1 MLSFEIRKPGGESEV
16 RKVHRDVIHIGASS
30 GNDLVVRARGVLGRH
45 ARISVVGEDLRL
57 EILGTTPGADVTL
70 NGSAI
75 KSASLSAGDR
85 ISIGEATITLLNGP
99 PPNPNRMAAPP
110 ARGRDAFSVASAAL
124 SMPPQQPAASPAPAP
139 APAPQ
144 PVQQRFAAEGR
155 PRAADSSADQYPTV
169 RRSDSGTF
177 APVGPLRIADVWTEV
192 FGRLRRPSPLDER
205 LQEIASYLAS
215 STPIHSIAFLSI
227 FDHSA
232 GEAVAAIWKGTI
244 PRLSRRTLS
253 EAMEKAGPLDV
264 FEAGARIRL
273 YPVYRPAAE
282 AVGLMITPLEVATAP
297 GISDLLVQLAA
308 AVGFVHAERGE
319 APFGERGTALPPAP
333 AAGMIE
339 DPLSMLIGGSLAVQ
353 NLKSSLQRVAAARAP
368 VLLIGEVGSGKSLV
382 AEILHA
388 LSPRRPRPLVRVA
401 ATASTAVALEE
412 DLLGSGAQGERRKRS
427 GRLFEAD
434 GGTLVIEEVGDL
446 PMATQA
452 LIYRLLE
459 AREVVATG
467 GRSVPLD
474 IRVIGTS
481 SRPLS
486 RTVEE
491 GAFRDDLY
499 FRLSAL
505 TLRLPPLK
513 DRKEDLPALIDA
525 FAQRHGGP
533 MAAQFDVEAMNA
545 LLNYSYPGNV
555 RELENEVRRLSTQSE
570 GGPVGLPD
578 LDPKFREER
587 VELALAE
594 SEDLKE
600 IVEKVE
606 RQVIERVMRKVRG
619 NQSLGAR
626 LLNIS
631 RGSLIAKLKMY
642 DIKDFRYLKRAGE

>member
-45 ARISVVGEDLRL
+45 ARISVVGEELRL
-57 EILGTTPGADVTL
+57 DVLGTAPGSDVTL
-70 NGSAI
+70 NGSVV
-75 KSASLSAGDR
+75 KSASLSSGDR
-85 ISIGEATITLLNGP
+85 IAIGEATITLLNGP

-124 SMPPQQPAASPAPAP
+124 TMPPPSAPPAPVAPASSPASARY
-139 APAPQ
+139 Q
-144 PVQQRFAAEGR
+144 AEPR
-155 PRAADSSADQYPTV
+155 PRGPETPSEGYAV
-169 RRSDSGTF
+169 MRRTESGTM
-177 APVGPLRIADVWTEV
+177 AAAGSLRMADLWSEI
-192 FGRLRRPSPLDER
+192 FSRLRRPSPIDER
-205 LQEIASYLAS
+205 LQEIAAYLAS
-215 STPIHSIAFLSI
+215 STSIHSIAFLSLA
-227 FDHSA
+227 DHSA
-232 GEAVAAIWKGTI
+232 GEAVAAIWKGSI
-244 PRLSRRTLS
+244 PRLSRRTMA
-253 EAMEKAGPLDV
+253 EAAEKTGPFDI
-264 FEAGARIRL
+264 FEAGARVRV
-273 YPVYRPAAE
+273 YPVLRPGAE
-282 AVGLMITPLEVATAP
+282 MIGLLVTPLEVATSP
-297 GISDLLVQLAA
+297 GINEILIQLAA
-308 AVGFVHAERGE
+308 SVGFAHAERAE
-319 APFGERGTALPPAP
+319 APFGERGTALPPVP
-333 AAGMIE
+333 SVGMID
-339 DPLSMLIGGSLAVQ
+339 DPLSMLIGSSLVVQ
-353 NLKSSLQRVAAARAP
+353 NMKSSLQRVAAARAP
-368 VLLIGEVGSGKSLV
+368 VLLVGEVGTGKSLV
-382 AEILHA
+382 ADVLHA
-388 LSPRRPRPLVRVA
+388 LSPRRSRPLVRVA
-401 ATASTAVALEE
+401 ATAATAAALEE
-412 DLLGSGAQGERRKRS
+412 DLLGSGAPGERRKRS

-446 PMATQA
+446 PLPTQA
-452 LIYRLLE
+452 LVFRLLE
-459 AREVVATG
+459 AREVVTAG

-499 FRLSAL
+499 FRISAL
-505 TLRLPPLK
+505 SLRLPPLK

-525 FAQRHGGP
+525 FAARHNGP
-533 MAAQFDVEAMNA
+533 VASRFDVEAMNA

-555 RELENEVRRLSTQSE
+555 RELDNEVRRLAAQLE
-570 GGPVGLPD
+570 GGPVALKD

-642 DIKDFRYLKRAGE
+642 DVKDFRYLKRAGE

>member
-45 ARISVVGEDLRL
+45 ARISVVGEELRL
-57 EILGTTPGADVTL
+57 DVLGTAPGSDVTL
-70 NGSAI
+70 NGSVV
-75 KSASLSAGDR
+75 KSVALSAGDR
-85 ISIGEATITLLNGP
+85 IAIGEASITLLNGP
-99 PPNPNRMAAPP
+99 PPNPNRMSAPP

-124 SMPPQQPAASPAPAP
+124 SMPPQPPPAAPVSTHVAPAP
-139 APAPQ
+139 APPRY
-144 PVQQRFAAEGR
+144 PSEIR
-155 PRAADSSADQYPTV
+155 PRITDTPAEQYPAL
-169 RRSDSGTF
+169 RRSDSGTM
-177 APVGPLRIADVWTEV
+177 AAAGPLRLADLWAEV
-192 FGRLRRPSPLDER
+192 YSRLRRPSPLDER
-205 LQEIASYLAS
+205 LQEIASYLAGAS
-215 STPIHSIAFLSI
+215 PIHSIAFLSVS
-227 FDHSA
+227 DHAA
-232 GEAVAAIWKGTI
+232 GEAVAAIWKGSI
-244 PRLSRRTLS
+244 PRPSRRTIAEVL
-253 EAMEKAGPLDV
+253 EKVGQVDV
-264 FEAGARIRL
+264 FEAGSRIRI
-273 YPVYRPAAE
+273 YPVLRPGAE
-282 AVGLMITPLEVATAP
+282 AVGLAMVPLEIATAP
-297 GISDLLVQLAA
+297 GIGDVLIQLAA
-308 AVGFVHAERGE
+308 AVGFIHAERSE
-319 APFGERGTALPPAP
+319 APFGERGTALPPVP
-333 AAGMIE
+333 SVGVVE
-339 DPLSMLIGGSLAVQ
+339 DPLSMLIGSSLVVQ
-353 NLKSSLQRVAAARAP
+353 NLRTSLQRVAAARAP
-368 VLLIGEVGSGKSLV
+368 VLLVGEVGTGKSLV
-382 AEILHA
+382 ADILHA
-388 LSPRRPRPLVRVA
+388 LSPRRLRPLVRVA
-401 ATASTAVALEE
+401 ATASTAAALEE
-412 DLLGSGAQGERRKRS
+412 DLLGSGAPGERRRRA

-434 GGTLVIEEVGDL
+434 GGTLLIEEVGDL
-446 PMATQA
+446 PAATQA

-459 AREVVATG
+459 AREVVAAG

-474 IRVIGTS
+474 IRVIATS

-499 FRLSAL
+499 FRLSSL
-505 TLRLPPLK
+505 SLRLALLK

-533 MAAQFDVEAMNA
+533 SASRFDVEAMNA

-555 RELENEVRRLSTQSE
+555 RELENEVRRLAAQSE
-570 GGPVGLPD
+570 GAEVGLPD

-619 NQSLGAR
+619 NQSLGSR

>member
-45 ARISVVGEDLRL
+45 ARISVVGEELRL
-57 EILGTTPGADVTL
+57 DVLGTAPGSDVTL
-70 NGSAI
+70 NGSVV
-75 KSASLSAGDR
+75 KSVALSAGDR
-85 ISIGEATITLLNGP
+85 IAIGEASITLLNGP
-99 PPNPNRMAAPP
+99 PPNPNRMSAPP

-124 SMPPQQPAASPAPAP
+124 SMPPQPPPAAPVSTHVALAPP
-139 APAPQ
+139 PPRY
-144 PVQQRFAAEGR
+144 PSETR
-155 PRAADSSADQYPTV
+155 PRITDTPAEQYPAL
-169 RRSDSGTF
+169 RRSDSGTM
-177 APVGPLRIADVWTEV
+177 AAAGPLRLADLWAEV
-192 FGRLRRPSPLDER
+192 YSRLRRPSPLDER
-205 LQEIASYLAS
+205 LQEIASYLAGAS
-215 STPIHSIAFLSI
+215 PIHSIAFLSVS
-227 FDHSA
+227 DHAA
-232 GEAVAAIWKGTI
+232 GEAVAAIWKGSI
-244 PRLSRRTLS
+244 PRPSRRTIAEVL
-253 EAMEKAGPLDV
+253 EKVGQVDV
-264 FEAGARIRL
+264 FEAGSRIRI
-273 YPVYRPAAE
+273 YPVLRPGAE
-282 AVGLMITPLEVATAP
+282 AVGLAMVPLEIATAP
-297 GISDLLVQLAA
+297 GIGDVLIQLAA
-308 AVGFVHAERGE
+308 AVGFIHAERSE
-319 APFGERGTALPPAP
+319 APFGERGTALPPVP
-333 AAGMIE
+333 SVGVVE
-339 DPLSMLIGGSLAVQ
+339 DPLSMLIGSSLVVQ
-353 NLKSSLQRVAAARAP
+353 NLRTSLQRVAAARAP
-368 VLLIGEVGSGKSLV
+368 VLLVGEVGTGKSLV
-382 AEILHA
+382 ADILHA
-388 LSPRRPRPLVRVA
+388 LSPRRLRPLVRVA
-401 ATASTAVALEE
+401 ATASTAAALEE
-412 DLLGSGAQGERRKRS
+412 DLLGSGAPGERRRRA

-434 GGTLVIEEVGDL
+434 GGTLLIEEVGDL
-446 PMATQA
+446 PAATQA

-459 AREVVATG
+459 AREVVAAG

-474 IRVIGTS
+474 IRVIATS

-499 FRLSAL
+499 FRLSSL
-505 TLRLPPLK
+505 SLRLAPLK

-533 MAAQFDVEAMNA
+533 SASRFDVEAMNA

-555 RELENEVRRLSTQSE
+555 RELENEVRRLAAQSE
-570 GGPVGLPD
+570 GAEVGLPD

-619 NQSLGAR
+619 NQSLGSR

>member
-45 ARISVVGEDLRL
+45 ARISVVGEELRL
-57 EILGTTPGADVTL
+57 DVLGTAPGSDVTL
-70 NGSAI
+70 NGSVV

-85 ISIGEATITLLNGP
+85 IAIGEATISLLNGP
-99 PPNPNRMAAPP
+99 PPNPNRMSAPP

-124 SMPPQQPAASPAPAP
+124 SMPPQPPPQVTPAVPTPAPVRYPSEA
-139 APAPQ
+139 
-144 PVQQRFAAEGR
+144 R
-155 PRAADSSADQYPTV
+155 PRLSETPPDQYPAV
-169 RRSDSGTF
+169 RRSDSG
-177 APVGPLRIADVWTEV
+177 AVAALSPLRSNELWAEV
-192 FGRLRRPSPLDER
+192 FSRLRRPSPLDER
-205 LQEIASYLAS
+205 LQEIASYLAGAS
-215 STPIHSIAFLSI
+215 PIHSIAFLSAS
-227 FDHSA
+227 DQAA
-232 GEAVAAIWKGTI
+232 GEAVAAIWKGSI
-244 PRLSRRTLS
+244 PRPSRRTINEVL
-253 EAMEKAGPLDV
+253 EKATAADV
-264 FEAGARIRL
+264 FESGSRIRI
-273 YPVYRPAAE
+273 YPVFRPGAE
-282 AVGLMITPLEVATAP
+282 AVGLVMVPLEIATAP
-297 GISDLLVQLAA
+297 GIGDALVQLAA
-308 AVGFVHAERGE
+308 AVGFAHAERSE
-319 APFGERGTALPPAP
+319 PPFGERGTALPPVQSV
-333 AAGMIE
+333 GIVD
-339 DPLSMLIGGSLAVQ
+339 DPLSMLIGSSLVIQ
-353 NLKSSLQRVAAARAP
+353 NLRTSLQRVAAARAP

-382 AEILHA
+382 ADILHA

-401 ATASTAVALEE
+401 ATASTAASLEE
-412 DLLGSGAQGERRKRS
+412 DLLGAGAAGDRRRRT

-446 PMATQA
+446 PPATQA
-452 LIYRLLE
+452 LVYRLLE
-459 AREVVATG
+459 AREVVGAG

-474 IRVIGTS
+474 IRVIATS

-491 GAFRDDLY
+491 GGFRDDLY
-499 FRLSAL
+499 FRLSSL
-505 TLRLPPLK
+505 TLRLAPLK
-513 DRKEDLPALIDA
+513 DRKEDLPVLIDA

-533 MAAQFDVEAMNA
+533 PASRFDVEAMNA

-555 RELENEVRRLSTQSE
+555 RELENEVRRLAAQSE
-570 GGPVGLPD
+570 AGEVGLPD